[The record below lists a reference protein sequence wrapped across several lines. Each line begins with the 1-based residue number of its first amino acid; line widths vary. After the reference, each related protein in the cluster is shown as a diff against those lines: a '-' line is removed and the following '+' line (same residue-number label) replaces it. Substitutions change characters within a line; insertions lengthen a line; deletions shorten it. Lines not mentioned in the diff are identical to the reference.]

1 MGAVNDRTLQG
12 VYHDLLRFTGAEGED
27 GVCDEQPRCGECPV
41 DDYCESVDRT
51 PTIKEWPEQE
61 RPRERLLE
69 QGSDAL
75 SDSEL
80 LALII
85 GGGSTEESA
94 VELSR
99 RLLSRMDGFRALADC
114 RPGELE
120 ALKGIGPAKI
130 ARIKAALEIAKRYN
144 TENIRTGMKVTGSR
158 QLFEHFK
165 HRLGDLKKET
175 FFSLLLDTKHR
186 MLAEEQVAVG
196 SLNESVVH
204 PREVFRRAVREGA
217 AASAFVHN
225 HPSGIPKPSPQDRA
239 LTRRLVK
246 AGKLM
251 GIRVLDHVIVGD
263 DRYYSFAEHGLLEPD
278 QDDGSA

>member
-1 MGAVNDRTLQG
+1 V
-12 VYHDLLRFTGAEGED
+12 E
-27 GVCDEQPRCGECPV
+27 
-41 DDYCESVDRT
+41 DYCDNPDRT

-69 QGSDAL
+69 RGPDAL

-85 GGGSTEESA
+85 GGGSREESA

-99 RLLSRMDGFRALADC
+99 RLLSRMDGFRDMADC
-114 RPGELE
+114 PAGELT
-120 ALKGIGPAKI
+120 AVKGIGPAKI
-130 ARIKAALEIAKRYN
+130 ARIKAALEIAQRYN
-144 TENIRTGMKVTGSR
+144 TEDIRTGMKVSGSR
-158 QLFEHFK
+158 QIFEHFR

-186 MLAEEQVAVG
+186 LLAEEKVAVG

-217 AASAFVHN
+217 AAAAFVHN
-225 HPSGIPKPSPQDRA
+225 HPSGLPDPSPQDRA
-239 LTRRLVK
+239 LTRRLVE
-246 AGKLM
+246 AGQLM

-263 DRYYSFAEHGLLEPD
+263 ENYYSFAEHGELEPD
-278 QDDGSA
+278 LDGGDT